1 MNDTITAIATAHGIG
16 SIAIIRIS
24 GDRAH
29 HIAKTLTH
37 KKIFSPRHATLS
49 NIYNGSGEL
58 IDEAIVIYFKG
69 PYSFTAEDIVEIQCH
84 GGFIVAQS
92 ILKATLEAGAR
103 LAEAGEFS
111 KRAFF
116 NGRIDLSE
124 AEAIAQLIEAKS
136 EDAAK
141 ILASQMKGSLKEY
154 IENIRDEIIHILAY
168 SEVSIDY
175 AEEDLP
181 QDLIEQMQGKLK
193 QLHNTLERTL
203 LASKAREGLM
213 QGFRVCIVGKP
224 NVGKSSLLNALLHYN
239 RAIVSD
245 IAGTT
250 RDTIEEQVKIGTHL
264 IRIVDTAGIREA
276 SDEIEQIGIE
286 RSLEAIT
293 QSDIAGTTRDTI
305 EEQVKIG
312 THLIRIVDTAGIRE
326 ASDEIEQIG
335 IERSLEAITQ
345 SDIVIALFDGSRAY
359 DSEDEE
365 ILSLIEHNRDNKKI
379 IFVKNKIDLKEKFS
393 SSITFD
399 LELNSKE
406 SVDALVRILQNIMDT
421 SNASDEIMLIS
432 QRQISAVESTMRNI
446 EEALEPLQN
455 QELEIFSFCL
465 NEAIK
470 EIASI
475 TRPFE
480 NDEMLDKMFG
490 SFCLGK

>member
-1 MNDTITAIATAHGIG
+1 MNNDTISAIATANGIG

-24 GDRAH
+24 GEKALE
-29 HIAKTLTH
+29 IAKKLSH
-37 KKIFSPRHATLS
+37 KKEFTPRYAHLS
-49 NIYNGSGEL
+49 NIYDLQNEL
-58 IDEAIVIYFKG
+58 IDESIVIYFKA
-69 PYSFTAEDIVEIQCH
+69 PFSFTAEDVVEIQCH

-92 ILKATLEAGAR
+92 ILKSTLAHGAR
-103 LAEAGEFS
+103 LATAGEFS

-141 ILASQMKGSLKEY
+141 ILAQQMKGSLKEY
-154 IENIRDEIIHILAY
+154 IEKIRDEIIHILAY

-181 QDLIEQMQGKLK
+181 EDLVSQIESKLNELK
-193 QLHNTLERTL
+193 KSLESTL
-203 LASKAREGLM
+203 LASRAREGLM
-213 QGFRVCIVGKP
+213 QGFRVAIVGKP
-224 NVGKSSLLNALLHYN
+224 NVGKSSLLNSLLNYN

-276 SDEIEQIGIE
+276 NDEIERIGIE
-286 RSLEAIT
+286 RSIEAI
-293 QSDIAGTTRDTI
+293 
-305 EEQVKIG
+305 E
-312 THLIRIVDTAGIRE
+312 
-326 ASDEIEQIG
+326 
-335 IERSLEAITQ
+335 Q
-345 SDIVIALFDGSRAY
+345 SDIVVALFDTSREA

-365 ILSLIEHNRDNKKI
+365 IISLIGSHAKDKHVLY
-379 IFVKNKIDLKEKFS
+379 VKNKV
-393 SSITFD
+393 D
-399 LELNSKE
+399 LENKFLRADLDFDMQLNSKK
-406 SVDALVRILQNIMDT
+406 SVDELIGALENIMNIEN
-421 SNASDEIMLIS
+421 SSDEMMLIS
-432 QRQISAVESTMRNI
+432 HRQVSAVENSLRNI
-446 EEALEPLQN
+446 EESLVPLQD
-455 QELEIFSFCL
+455 QELEIFSFHL
-465 NEAIK
+465 NEAVK
-470 EIASI
+470 EMASI

>member
-293 QSDIAGTTRDTI
+293 QSDI
-305 EEQVKIG
+305 
-312 THLIRIVDTAGIRE
+312 
-326 ASDEIEQIG
+326 
-335 IERSLEAITQ
+335 
-345 SDIVIALFDGSRAY
+345 VIALFDGSRAY

-393 SSITFD
+393 SSIAFD

-406 SVDALVRILQNIMDT
+406 SVDALVKILQNIMDT

-432 QRQISAVESTMRNI
+432 QRQISAVENTMRNI